1 MEVQCSGQSAR
12 RGGAE
17 ERCNELY
24 APAAYVKGVGP
35 LRAEILA
42 RLGLRRACDLLF
54 YFPRDYLEITLRR
67 DVASLTDDSVQSIV
81 GSIEYW
87 QTRYTRRGPLTSLTV
102 DAQGGS
108 VEALWF
114 SMPYI
119 SGSFAEGRPL
129 ILTGKPKKTNGR
141 WQFSHPK
148 LTYLDA
154 GLDLPTQGGTTDPE
168 TGEEKY
174 VLPIYSLTEGLSQA
188 QLQRIIRNVL
198 DTLPDLVPEALPE
211 ALRLRRNIA
220 PIGEAIRLMHYPS
233 TPEESEYGRRRF
245 AYQELLVLQLALAIC
260 RTRRR
265 ANMKAPP
272 LPGTAKLDSRIR
284 RLFPFEFTEA
294 QNHAI
299 REISIDM
306 GRPSP
311 MNRLLQGDVGSGK
324 TAVAIYAA
332 LQAAA
337 NGAQTALMAPTETLA
352 RQHYQTLQQLLSGT
366 STRVAPFFGGQ
377 RACDRAVVEEELATG
392 AAHIVVGTQAL
403 VCNELKF
410 KRLGLVV
417 IDEQHKF
424 GVRQRA
430 LLKGASELE
439 PHYLVMTATPIP
451 RSMTMTFFGDLD
463 VSTMRGG
470 PPNRRPP
477 TTSIVT
483 RKTRAS
489 WLEFVKS
496 RVDEGRQAYFVVPRV
511 TEEIVEEEEC
521 GAALGSRELDGA
533 SEGDIVAST
542 RWTRW
547 ESLEK
552 EEGGEARQKAGKT
565 PLRTVDSVYQELSSG
580 IFKNYRIGFLNGRM
594 KAAQKEEIMRSFR
607 SGELQILVATSVIE
621 VGIDVPNATLM
632 TIENADRFGL
642 AQLHQLRGRVTRG
655 EFPGFCGVVPTNEEP
670 NASEDGRKSTRCK
683 KTDGEKK
690 REEANRAEAFER
702 LRVFTESTDG
712 FELAEKDF
720 TARGPGELFGQKQHG
735 SSQLRIA
742 NLVKDRE
749 LIEGAREDA
758 VEIVQRDPGLSE
770 FEHEALRRQVL
781 ARYGKTLDLG
791 DVG

>member
-1 MEVQCSGQSAR
+1 MDAYKFGQSAR
-12 RGGAE
+12 REGSE
-17 ERCNELY
+17 ESRNELY

-35 LRAEILA
+35 ARAEFLA

-102 DAQGGS
+102 NAQGDR

-188 QLQRIIRNVL
+188 QLQRVIRNVL
-198 DTLPDLVPEALPE
+198 ETLPDLVPEALPE
-211 ALRLRRNIA
+211 TLRLRRDIA
-220 PIGEAIRLMHYPS
+220 PIGSAIRLMHYP
-233 TPEESEYGRRRF
+233 
-245 AYQELLVLQLALAIC
+245 
-260 RTRRR
+260 
-265 ANMKAPP
+265 
-272 LPGTAKLDSRIR
+272 
-284 RLFPFEFTEA
+284 
-294 QNHAI
+294 
-299 REISIDM
+299 
-306 GRPSP
+306 
-311 MNRLLQGDVGSGK
+311 
-324 TAVAIYAA
+324 
-332 LQAAA
+332 
-337 NGAQTALMAPTETLA
+337 
-352 RQHYQTLQQLLSGT
+352 

-377 RACDRAVVEEELATG
+377 RACDRAVVEEALSTG

-483 RKTRAS
+483 RKTRDS

-511 TEEIVEEEEC
+511 AEDGVDEEEYGTSLE
-521 GAALGSRELDGA
+521 SREFGA
-533 SEGDIVAST
+533 SSGEEAVAPA

-552 EEGGEARQKAGKT
+552 EECNDGRQKRVKT
-565 PLRTVDSVYQELSSG
+565 PLRTVDSVYRELSSG
-580 IFKNYRIGFLNGRM
+580 LFKNYRIGVLNGRM

-607 SGELQILVATSVIE
+607 RGELQILVATSVIE

-632 TIENADRFGL
+632 TIENAERFGL

-655 EFPGFCGVVPTNEEP
+655 EYPGFCGVVPTNEEP
-670 NASEDGRKSTRCK
+670 NAAEEDRKTSRRK

-690 REEANRAEAFER
+690 REESNRAEALER
-702 LRVFTESTDG
+702 LTSFTESTDG

-720 TARGPGELFGQKQHG
+720 AARGPGELFGQKQHG
-735 SSQLRIA
+735 SAQLRVA
-742 NLVKDRE
+742 NLAKDRE

-758 VEIVQRDPGLSE
+758 IEIVQRDPGLSE
-770 FEHEALRRQVL
+770 LEHEALRRQVL

>member
-1 MEVQCSGQSAR
+1 MDAPNSGESAR
-12 RGGAE
+12 RDGTE
-17 ERCNELY
+17 ERRDELY
-24 APAAYVKGVGP
+24 VPAAYVKGVGP
-35 LRAEILA
+35 ARAELLA
-42 RLGLRRACDLLF
+42 RLGLRRAYDLLF

-81 GSIEYW
+81 GEIEYW

-102 DAQGGS
+102 DAHGDRI
-108 VEALWF
+108 EALWF

-119 SGSFAEGRPL
+119 SNSFAEGRPL

-198 DTLPDLVPEALPE
+198 DTLPDRVPEALPE

-272 LPGTAKLDSRIR
+272 LPGTAKTDSRIR
-284 RLFPFEFTEA
+284 RLFPFEFTAA
-294 QNHAI
+294 QNQAI

-352 RQHYQTLQQLLSGT
+352 RQHFRTLQELLTGT
-366 STRVAPFFGGQ
+366 ATRVAPFFGGQ
-377 RACDRAVVEEELATG
+377 SARERAEVEEALASG

-463 VSTMRGG
+463 VSTMRSG

-511 TEEIVEEEEC
+511 TEEIVEDGER
-521 GAALGSRELDGA
+521 GTTLGSRELDA
-533 SEGDIVAST
+533 SFEEELAEPA

-552 EEGGEARQKAGKT
+552 EEGGDARQKRSQT
-565 PLRTVDSVYQELSSG
+565 PLRTVDSVCEELSSG
-580 IFKNYRIGFLNGRM
+580 LFKNYRIGALTGRM

-655 EFPGFCGVVPTNEEP
+655 ERPGFCGVVPTNEEP
-670 NASEDGRKSTRCK
+670 NAAEEDRKAPRRK

-690 REEANRAEAFER
+690 REESSRAEALER
-702 LRVFTESTDG
+702 LTAFTESTDG

-720 TARGPGELFGQKQHG
+720 AARGPGELFGQKQHG
-735 SSQLRIA
+735 SAQLRVA
-742 NLVKDRE
+742 NLAKDRE

-781 ARYGKTLDLG
+781 ARYGQTLDLG

>member
-1 MEVQCSGQSAR
+1 
-12 RGGAE
+12 
-17 ERCNELY
+17 
-24 APAAYVKGVGP
+24 
-35 LRAEILA
+35 
-42 RLGLRRACDLLF
+42 
-54 YFPRDYLEITLRR
+54 
-67 DVASLTDDSVQSIV
+67 
-81 GSIEYW
+81 
-87 QTRYTRRGPLTSLTV
+87 
-102 DAQGGS
+102 
-108 VEALWF
+108 
-114 SMPYI
+114 
-119 SGSFAEGRPL
+119 
-129 ILTGKPKKTNGR
+129 
-141 WQFSHPK
+141 
-148 LTYLDA
+148 
-154 GLDLPTQGGTTDPE
+154 
-168 TGEEKY
+168 
-174 VLPIYSLTEGLSQA
+174 
-188 QLQRIIRNVL
+188 
-198 DTLPDLVPEALPE
+198 
-211 ALRLRRNIA
+211 
-220 PIGEAIRLMHYPS
+220 MHYPS

-272 LPGTAKLDSRIR
+272 LPGTAKTDSRIR
-284 RLFPFEFTEA
+284 RLFPFEFTAA
-294 QNHAI
+294 QNQAI

-337 NGAQTALMAPTETLA
+337 NGAQTALMTPTETLA
-352 RQHYQTLQQLLSGT
+352 RQHFRTLQELLTGT
-366 STRVAPFFGGQ
+366 TTRVAPFFGGQ
-377 RACDRAVVEEELATG
+377 SARERAEVEEALASG

-430 LLKGASELE
+430 LLKGASALE

-463 VSTMRGG
+463 VSTMRSG

-511 TEEIVEEEEC
+511 TEEIVEDGER
-521 GAALGSRELDGA
+521 GTTLGSRELDA
-533 SEGDIVAST
+533 SFEEELAEPA

-552 EEGGEARQKAGKT
+552 EEGGDARQKRSQT
-565 PLRTVDSVYQELSSG
+565 PLRTVDSVCEELSSG
-580 IFKNYRIGFLNGRM
+580 LFKNYRIGALTGRM

-655 EFPGFCGVVPTNEEP
+655 ELPGFCGVVPTNEEP
-670 NASEDGRKSTRCK
+670 NAAEEDRKAPRRK

-690 REEANRAEAFER
+690 REESSRAEALER
-702 LRVFTESTDG
+702 LTAFTESTDG

-720 TARGPGELFGQKQHG
+720 AARGPGELFGQKQHG
-735 SSQLRIA
+735 SAQLRVA
-742 NLVKDRE
+742 NLAKDRE

-781 ARYGKTLDLG
+781 ARYGQTLDLG

>member
-1 MEVQCSGQSAR
+1 MGGQYSGESAR
-12 RGGAE
+12 RDGFE

-24 APAAYVKGVGP
+24 VPAAYVKGVGP
-35 LRAEILA
+35 ARAELLA

-102 DAQGGS
+102 DAHGDRI
-108 VEALWF
+108 EALWF

-245 AYQELLVLQLALAIC
+245 AYQELLILQLALAIC

-272 LPGTAKLDSRIR
+272 LPGSAKTDSRIR
-284 RLFPFEFTEA
+284 RLFPFEFTDA

-337 NGAQTALMAPTETLA
+337 NGAQTALMTPTETLA
-352 RQHYQTLQQLLSGT
+352 RQHFRTLQQILTGT
-366 STRVAPFFGGQ
+366 STRVVPFFGGQ
-377 RACDRAVVEEELATG
+377 RAHDRAVVKEALATG

-483 RKTRAS
+483 RQTRAS

-511 TEEIVEEEEC
+511 AEEIVEEDE
-521 GAALGSRELDGA
+521 RELDA
-533 SEGDIVAST
+533 LSDEEIVEPA

-552 EEGGEARQKAGKT
+552 EESGDARQKRVKT

-580 IFKNYRIGFLNGRM
+580 LFKNYRIGVLNGRM
-594 KAAQKEEIMRSFR
+594 KAAQKEEVMRSFR

-642 AQLHQLRGRVTRG
+642 AQLHQLRGRVARG
-655 EFPGFCGVVPTNEEP
+655 EYPGFCGVVPTNEEP
-670 NASEDGRKSTRCK
+670 NAGEEERKPTRRK
-683 KTDGEKK
+683 KIDGEKK
-690 REEANRAEAFER
+690 REEASRVEALER
-702 LRVFTESTDG
+702 LTAFTESTDG

-720 TARGPGELFGQKQHG
+720 AARGPGELFGQKQHG
-735 SSQLRIA
+735 SAQLRVA
-742 NLVKDRE
+742 NLAKDRE

-758 VEIVQRDPGLSE
+758 AEIVQRDPGLSD

-781 ARYGKTLDLG
+781 SRYGQTLNLG